1 MKVCVPF
8 GNGKVVHAIYAD
20 LFSLPRI
27 SICLFACNKHAQHSA
42 AKMFDNRSKKKQ
54 TKTKNK
60 PLFINQLKSKQLF
73 GSSHLTIRVKDKT

>member
-27 SICLFACNKHAQHSA
+27 SIWLFACNKHAQHSA
-42 AKMFDNRSKKKQ
+42 AKMFANRSKKKNPKQAPFYQSTKKQ
-54 TKTKNK
+54 TDSFSVPDT
-60 PLFINQLKSKQLF
+60 PHYKSK
-73 GSSHLTIRVKDKT
+73 R